1 MVVPQG
7 ALLRGRMLIG
17 GELVESLGGKW
28 LESINPANEEVI
40 GKVPLG
46 TAADVE
52 AAVTAARAAQPA
64 WAALDIRERAGFIQ
78 RLADALA
85 ARGDEIA
92 ALEARDTGNTIGPMR
107 RDVDTAVERMRLAA
121 GLGYELKGETI
132 PATSSGLHLTL
143 RVPYGVVGRIIPFNH
158 PIGFAASRLAAA
170 LMPGNCIIIKPSD
183 QSPLSA
189 CILAEMCAELLPPGT
204 VNIVTG
210 DGATGEAIVRHPQI
224 KRIAFIGSQATGM
237 AIQKAAAEICVKHV
251 TLELGGKNPM
261 IICADADLDAAAN
274 AAVRGMNFGWQGQS
288 CGSTSRL
295 MLHDSIHDAVLARVV
310 AKIRDLNP
318 GDPLDPQTRTGPMN
332 SRAQYDKARHYIAL
346 AMQEGAALETGGGA
360 PEGPAFAK
368 GYWVEPTV
376 FSGVTMNMR
385 IAREEVFGPV
395 LSVLRW
401 RELDEAVA
409 MANAVDFGLTASI
422 WTRDLAQAMTLS
434 RRVEAGYVWVNGTG
448 THFRNVPYGGVKNSG
463 VGREEGLDEMLSYTE
478 IKAIN
483 FVGA

>member
-132 PATSSGLHLTL
+132 PATSSGLHLTV

-158 PIGFAASRLAAA
+158 PIGFAASRLASA